1 VTPSDPSDND
11 NTPCPNPEPCAQHPR
26 RLPGRPFQRRD
37 PAVPVTLLP
46 MKWEVTEKDLA
57 ELHHFSF
64 TSHLL
69 AWIAKIPIETI
80 ITKIDLIQH
89 EDVNDVV
96 AFFGTPV
103 VTHATFEGQALADLL
118 VLLRR

>member
-1 VTPSDPSDND
+1 
-11 NTPCPNPEPCAQHPR
+11 
-26 RLPGRPFQRRD
+26 
-37 PAVPVTLLP
+37 

-69 AWIAKIPIETI
+69 AWLAKTEATILKIE
-80 ITKIDLIQH
+80 LIQH

-103 VTHATFEGQALADLL
+103 VTHATFEDKALADLL